1 MHQAHNDLNLEIEDM
16 SSDQLSI
23 AEKLKQW
30 RAENAIGPKALSA
43 SINSV
48 GLKAPLPTAP
58 LCRSTRNSLSNS
70 QAVRTIEGSCF
81 YSSFVISLIM
91 LIT

>member
-1 MHQAHNDLNLEIEDM
+1 LHQAHNDLNLEIEDM

-30 RAENAIGPKALSA
+30 RAENATAPKAISA

-58 LCRSTRNSLSNS
+58 LCRSTRNSLPSS
-70 QAVRTIEGSCF
+70 QAVRTIEGSYF
-81 YSSFVISLIM
+81 HSSF
-91 LIT
+91 